1 MVFMP
6 KSFFR
11 WAFYTVPRASMF
23 DGKLCGESLGLEKS
37 AVGRCGLLPL
47 HGTAIS
53 PSTLMVY
60 APRASMF
67 AGKLCGESLGLEKSA
82 VGRCGLLPLHGT
94 AISPSTLWYNENWEK
109 CDSISR
115 ERCR

>member
-6 KSFFR
+6 KSLFR

-47 HGTAIS
+47 HS
-53 PSTLMVY
+53 
-60 APRASMF
+60 
-67 AGKLCGESLGLEKSA
+67 
-82 VGRCGLLPLHGT
+82 T
-94 AISPSTLWYNENWEK
+94 AISPSTLWYNEDWEK

>member
-37 AVGRCGLLPL
+37 AVGRYGLLPL

-53 PSTLMVY
+53 PSTL
-60 APRASMF
+60 
-67 AGKLCGESLGLEKSA
+67 
-82 VGRCGLLPLHGT
+82 
-94 AISPSTLWYNENWEK
+94 
-109 CDSISR
+109 
-115 ERCR
+115 

>member
-1 MVFMP
+1 
-6 KSFFR
+6 
-11 WAFYTVPRASMF
+11 MF

-60 APRASMF
+60 APRVSIF
-67 AGKLCGESLGLEKSA
+67 DGKLCGKSLGLA
-82 VGRCGLLPLHGT
+82 VPADRFPLPLRYKMK
-94 AISPSTLWYNENWEK
+94 P
-109 CDSISR
+109 
-115 ERCR
+115 